1 MSIALSTPRSRAAG
15 LALVVLLCAGCP
27 WRQMTSRA
35 PIEGF
40 EPLREAMTAQV
51 PHDTSTSPNVTTG
64 HEGGTYWADAR
75 VMVHANA
82 ADVCAALADPATV
95 VNDRAV
101 DEWRVESDAEADAL
115 PGDHGFVLV
124 NTVKRAATI
133 TFSLAWRFVD
143 LEDGCVARWS
153 LQRAPVIISSNR
165 GWVSVTALDD
175 GLTLVEIQSEL
186 AAPRVDESVPRA
198 YLELLTEKLRARACE
213 E

>member
-1 MSIALSTPRSRAAG
+1 MSPALFTPRSAA
-15 LALVVLLCAGCP
+15 LAFVVVLCTGCP

-35 PIEGF
+35 PIAGF
-40 EPLREAMTAQV
+40 EPLRESMTAQV
-51 PHDTSTSPNVTTG
+51 PHDGATHANVTTG

-75 VMVHANA
+75 AIVHADA

-101 DEWRVESDAEADAL
+101 DEWRVESSEEAETL

-153 LQRAPVIISSNR
+153 LERAPVIISSNR
-165 GWVSVTALDD
+165 GWVSITALDE

-198 YLELLTEKLRARACE
+198 YLELLTDKLRARACE